1 MHYRMEIIYA
11 YYSRVLRVER
21 KAIIRCYHFICFDT
35 ALCDRRRQERTLA
48 RRRLQPRFPTGRRS
62 RRPRRIRVS
71 CPRGDELLSCP
82 RGNELLSWPRGKD
95 RAALAVGERRR
106 HPRGNELLSCPRS
119 KDRAALAVGER
130 RRHPRGNRV
139 GRVFDKRRR
148 LVMW

>member
-1 MHYRMEIIYA
+1 MEIIYA
-11 YYSRVLRVER
+11 YYDSRVLRVER

-35 ALCDRRRQERTLA
+35 ALCDRRRQERTLT
-48 RRRLQPRFPTGRRS
+48 RRRLLPRFPTDGSTVTSRRS

-71 CPRGDELLSCP
+71 CPRGDELLSWPRGDELLSGP
-82 RGNELLSWPRGKD
+82 RGNDELLSWPRG
-95 RAALAVGERRR
+95 
-106 HPRGNELLSCPRS
+106 

-148 LVMW
+148 LVMWYAEWVVMW